1 MNNTTNALLIANTR
15 SIAYNKTGNKYHNF
29 NSDRIATLVRSTI
42 LDLGM
47 KLDSDKIGLKK
58 PSKRAKSTQHRM
70 EFRIDIGDSEIK
82 PQIIIDNS
90 FNGEGSLVFRYGIYR
105 MVCSNGL
112 MVGTDIGQPIK
123 VRHIKGQLANE
134 FESQFVEHCKH
145 ALNQLVQAVT
155 TMRSGLQAIPVVREQ
170 IYTQRSLFLIHLVT
184 NKIIT
189 TKQLFTAQKLGIRN
203 SDADGTAWGLFNA
216 VQESIVTRRN
226 GSRNE
231 TGAALDRNDKLHD
244 VFLRYIE
251 QGNLAA

>member
-1 MNNTTNALLIANTR
+1 MNNTTNAL
-15 SIAYNKTGNKYHNF
+15 SIATQRAHVYNKTGNKYHNF

-58 PSKRAKSTQHRM
+58 PSKNAKSTQHRM
-70 EFRIDIGDSEIK
+70 EFRIDIGDAEIK

-112 MVGTDIGQPIK
+112 MVGTDIGTPIR
-123 VRHIKGQLANE
+123 VRHMKGQKADA

-145 ALNQLVQAVT
+145 ALNQLIQAVT
-155 TMRSGLQAIPVVREQ
+155 TMRSGLQSVPVVRERVYAHRQ
-170 IYTQRSLFLIHLVT
+170 LFLDHLVN
-184 NKIIT
+184 NKIISD
-189 TKQLFTAQKLGIRN
+189 KQRVISLTARIRN

-231 TGAALDRNDKLHD
+231 SGAAIDRNDKLHD